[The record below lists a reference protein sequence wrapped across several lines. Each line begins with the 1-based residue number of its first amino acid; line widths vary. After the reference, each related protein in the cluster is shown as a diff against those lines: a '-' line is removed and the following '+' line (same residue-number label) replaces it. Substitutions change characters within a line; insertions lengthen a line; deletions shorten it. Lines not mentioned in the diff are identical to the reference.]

1 MHETGK
7 LIKEIF
13 DPYFEAPLEIWESFA
28 NYLSRKSYQKN
39 EIIKETNK
47 KENNL
52 SIILNGSAG
61 IFLWKE
67 NATICL
73 DLCYEN
79 EFFGDYMSFL
89 TQRSTKLFTQTI
101 EPTEILSISFSDLN
115 KLYENSI
122 IGVNIGRIAAESL
135 FIHKQSQQIDLLML
149 TAEER
154 YLKLL
159 QRQPKIIHRT
169 PQKHIASY
177 LGITPESFSRIR
189 KKISLS

>member
-1 MHETGK
+1 MTEKGA
-7 LIKEIF
+7 LIKKIF
-13 DPYFEAPLEIWESFA
+13 DPYFDAPIEIWTSFA
-28 NYLSRKSYQKN
+28 AFLKPQFYDKN
-39 EIIKETNK
+39 ELIKEPNK
-47 KENNL
+47 KEKHL
-52 SIILNGSAG
+52 SIIVKGSAG

-67 NATICL
+67 NSTICL

-89 TQRSTKLFTQTI
+89 TQTPTELFTQAI
-101 EPTEILSISFSDLN
+101 ERTEILSISYSDLN
-115 KLYENSI
+115 ELYESSDMALH
-122 IGVNIGRIAAESL
+122 IGKIASESL
-135 FIHKQSQQIDLLML
+135 YIHKQTQQIDLLML

-159 QRQPKIIHRT
+159 QRQPQIIQRT

-189 KKISLS
+189 KKITS